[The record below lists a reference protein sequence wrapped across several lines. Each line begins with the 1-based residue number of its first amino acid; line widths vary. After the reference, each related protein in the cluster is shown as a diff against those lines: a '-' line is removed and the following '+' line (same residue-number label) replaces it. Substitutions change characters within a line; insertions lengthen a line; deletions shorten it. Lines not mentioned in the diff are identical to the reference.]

1 MEATTA
7 ERTIDEIDEEELGL
21 QEPYVEGHSGQLSL
35 GVGGRSPDKA
45 SVKLRGGSIVVEGQ
59 FEKGDEVTLV
69 INARIA
75 EVHFVDR
82 IDEHGVVTSTERRHF
97 ARMTGVRRA

>member
-1 MEATTA
+1 MEAATA
-7 ERTIDEIDEEELGL
+7 ERTIDDIPEEELGL
-21 QEPYVEGHSGQLSL
+21 EEPYIEGETGQLSL
-35 GVGGRSPDKA
+35 TVGGRGPDKA
-45 SVKLRGGSIVVEGQ
+45 TVKLRGGSINVEGQ

-69 INARIA
+69 VTARIA

-97 ARMTGVRRA
+97 ARMTGVRRG